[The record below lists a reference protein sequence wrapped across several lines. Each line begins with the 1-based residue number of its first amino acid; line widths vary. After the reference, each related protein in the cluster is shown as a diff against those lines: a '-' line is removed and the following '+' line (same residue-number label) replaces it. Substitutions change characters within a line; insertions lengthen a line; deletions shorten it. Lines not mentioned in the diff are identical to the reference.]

1 MTTMRFRP
9 GFWWLLALVLGALL
23 PWIIPDPYIRHL
35 LILCCF
41 YVVLTLSL
49 NLLVGFSG
57 QTSFAHA
64 AFFGVG
70 AYTSAI
76 LTTRYGVSFWIGLPA
91 AGLMATFISLL
102 IAIPSLRLRG
112 PYLAIATI
120 GFQEIVVIVLSQ
132 WTSVTRGPM
141 GITSIPKPQIGSFV
155 IRTLPHWYLL
165 AFALVVLTVI
175 VMFRISRSRI
185 GLELIALREDEVAAR
200 AMGVNTYKMKV
211 LAFTVSSLIAGL
223 AGSIYAHYIN
233 SIDPYSFMIGLSATV
248 LVMVLAGGVGS
259 IVGSILSAVGLT
271 LLPEFLRQFTSAG
284 LRMVL
289 FGAALV
295 AVILFMPEGFAGVA
309 RQIRERRWKR
319 GKPLPEEGAVA
330 EAAGAAVPPSRT
342 LEAEHE

>member
-1 MTTMRFRP
+1 MKQGRLRLCAIAAVMVVVA
-9 GFWWLLALVLGALL
+9 LLATSCGA
-23 PWIIPDPYIRHL
+23 
-35 LILCCF
+35 
-41 YVVLTLSL
+41 
-49 NLLVGFSG
+49 G
-57 QTSFAHA
+57 QPQTIKIGIVMPITGPNA
-64 AFFGVG
+64 A
-70 AYTSAI
+70 
-76 LTTRYGVSFWIGLPA
+76 TTRDHINGMMVAIDDVNNAGGLL
-91 AGLMATFISLL
+91 GGRKIEVIKEDDRSQ
-102 IAIPSLRLRG
+102 PS
-112 PYLAIATI
+112 
-120 GFQEIVVIVLSQ
+120 E
-132 WTSVTRGPM
+132 
-141 GITSIPKPQIGSFV
+141 V

-185 GLELIALREDEVAAR
+185 GLDLIALREDEIAAR

-295 AVILFMPEGFAGVA
+295 AIILFMPEGFAGVA